1 MFTSQEIIG
10 DIVYIS
16 FSDPERYV
24 DIGIKAESSHFKV
37 LGYDNIG
44 IWVEHP
50 SLLVFK
56 DSKSK
61 NKEIKVEGPNEK
73 LDFTYIDD
81 LVDGLILAA
90 SKKKAINQTFNI
102 TYGKGRKLIEFVN
115 ILKKYYPNLKVQI
128 RPKDKSKPS
137 RGTLSIKK
145 AKKRKPTN
153 TEKNMNLAAI
163 SGL

>member
-37 LGYDNIG
+37 LGYDNLG

-61 NKEIKVEGPNEK
+61 NIEI
-73 LDFTYIDD
+73 
-81 LVDGLILAA
+81 
-90 SKKKAINQTFNI
+90 Q
-102 TYGKGRKLIEFVN
+102 
-115 ILKKYYPNLKVQI
+115 
-128 RPKDKSKPS
+128 
-137 RGTLSIKK
+137 LSILRLWLVKGNRG
-145 AKKRKPTN
+145 AKLFRRHKIRMPRTS
-153 TEKNMNLAAI
+153 L
-163 SGL
+163 GLEILEVEHQLNGR